1 LPLPSDEPSPPAAP
15 VTRGVGIL
23 AGVAAFAAV
32 GVADGAVALARL
44 PRGAMPGLV
53 RPLVVLHCIAILLTV
68 GFAWGILGEALLA
81 AGRQLALLRRFGGWV
96 VAGPRRWF
104 TPDPAAAHA
113 LLSAFIAV
121 ALVVGP
127 VFPVTLFAVT
137 HFHAHGLMALA
148 AMLSVVA
155 GLGLAAVVVT
165 LLAPLLARVFRAL
178 GRAASLGTVATVGLV
193 ALVVQAV
200 RFCRLNWSWMHALD
214 WGAGAIELALLVGN
228 LVAVAALSAWRV
240 RRGRALARR
249 WIGALAAVSLVCFA
263 LSAVTFGARQ
273 TVASAVFSR
282 TVVSRYLA
290 RGLQRVVD
298 LDRDGYSAVF
308 NGGDCNDRDARIHPG
323 AFDIPNNRIDEN
335 CSGQDARPRSED
347 GDGLLAEVP
356 EPYRSVRPSFVLLS
370 IDAMRP
376 DHMGAYGYRRATT
389 PELDRFAAD
398 AARFTHAYTASPR
411 SLRSFG
417 SIWTGR
423 YASQIA
429 WGSDHQYPALES
441 SNVTLAELLHEAGY
455 ATVMF
460 NNGNYFGR
468 TAGFFQGFDETH
480 ESPLTGYK
488 DDVWPE
494 VEAVTRWLGERG
506 TAPTPFFLWMHIMEP
521 HEPYRD
527 HTEPRDFGHA
537 PMDRYD
543 EEIARADQA
552 ARRVLDAIDLLQA
565 QRPDRPIVVIV
576 MGDHGEAFGEHGVF
590 HHSFDLHEEA
600 VRVPLLLRGAG
611 IAPGPRVALASLMD
625 LHPTLLNLAGLR
637 PAGPTPARSLVA
649 PLLDPRVPYVGGAWR
664 SHLYAEVTPDGVYPA
679 EQRALIAPPYKLL
692 WDVRNGTWEL
702 FDIARDPR
710 EVLNLF
716 DARTSVARRLRD
728 QLTGWVEG
736 SASNRSSNIIEAARL
751 HSPPRP
757 KYPTRVRFGDVFEL
771 LGYDMPDASVPVG
784 GTFHLTLYYRV
795 LQRTEQP
802 FSMDVTFTAEDG
814 QGVWP
819 TLRARHQPIQGR
831 YPTTQWV
838 PGEVLRDDVALVVER
853 EVRPARFRVRLH
865 ADSDEPGSRLTP
877 SRDGRPDKTLELG
890 ALEIVAPAL

>member
-1 LPLPSDEPSPPAAP
+1 MTPPDEPSPPAPP

-44 PRGAMPGLV
+44 PRGAMPNLV
-53 RPLVVLHCIAILLTV
+53 RPLVVLHCVAILLTV
-68 GFAWGILGEALLA
+68 GFAWGLLGEAILA
-81 AGRQLALLRRFGGWV
+81 AGRQLSLLRRFGAWV

-104 TPDPAAAHA
+104 APDPAAAHA
-113 LLSAFIAV
+113 LLSAFIAL

-137 HFHAHGLMALA
+137 SFHSHGLMALA

-165 LLAPLLARVFRAL
+165 LVAPLLALVLRKAGRV
-178 GRAASLGTVATVGLV
+178 ASLGTIASLGLV

-200 RFCRLNWSWMHALD
+200 RFCRLNWQWMHALD
-214 WGAGAIELALLVGN
+214 WGAAAVELALLAAN
-228 LVAVAALSAWRV
+228 LIAVAALSAWRV

-249 WIGALAAVSLVCFA
+249 WIAALAVVSCACFA
-263 LSAVTFGARQ
+263 LSAFTFGARQ
-273 TVASAVFSR
+273 TVASAVFTR

-290 RGLQRVVD
+290 RGLQRVAD

-323 AFDIPNNRIDEN
+323 AYDVPGNRVDEN
-335 CSGQDARPRSED
+335 CSGHDAVARSED

-356 EPYRSVRPSFVLLS
+356 EAYRSARPSFVLLS

-376 DHMGAYGYRRATT
+376 DHMGAYGYRRPTT
-389 PELDRFAAD
+389 PELDRFAAE

-417 SIWTGR
+417 AIWTGR
-423 YASQIA
+423 YASQIE
-429 WGSDHQYPALES
+429 WGSDHQYPALEPA
-441 SNVTLAELLHEAGY
+441 NVTLAETLREAGY
-455 ATVMF
+455 TTVMF

-468 TAGFFQGFDETH
+468 TAGFFQGFDENH

-506 TAPTPFFLWMHIMEP
+506 PAGPFFLWMHIMEP

-527 HTEPRDFGHA
+527 HAEPRDFGHA

-552 ARRVLDAIDLLQA
+552 ARRVLDAVDALQA
-565 QRPDRPIVVIV
+565 QQPERPVVVIV

-600 VRVPLLLRGAG
+600 IRVPLLIRAPGV
-611 IAPGPRVALASLMD
+611 APGPRAALTSLMD
-625 LHPTLLNLAGLR
+625 LNPTILNLAGLR

-649 PLLDPRVPYVGGAWR
+649 PLLDARVPYVGAPWR

-679 EQRALIAPPYKLL
+679 EQRSLVAPPYKLL
-692 WDVRNGTWEL
+692 WDVRHGTWEL
-702 FDIARDPR
+702 FDLARDPG

-716 DARTSVARRLRD
+716 DARPSVAHRLRA

-736 SASNRSSNIIEAARL
+736 TTASRSSSVIEAHRL
-751 HSPPRP
+751 REPPKP
-757 KYPTRVRFGDVFEL
+757 QHALRVRFGDVFEL
-771 LGYDMPDASVPVG
+771 LGYDLPDARVPIG
-784 GTFHLTLYYRV
+784 GSFHLSLYYRV
-795 LQRTEQP
+795 LQRTESP
-802 FSMDVTFTAEDG
+802 YAMDVSFAAEDG
-814 QGVWP
+814 QAIWP
-819 TLRARHQPIQGR
+819 AFRARHQPIQGR

-838 PGEVLRDDVALVVER
+838 PGEILRDDVALLVER
-853 EVRPARFRVRLH
+853 EMRPALLHVRFH
-865 ADSDEPGSRLTP
+865 SDTDEPGSRLTP
-877 SRDGRPDKTLELG
+877 SRDGRPDKSLELG
-890 ALEIVAPAL
+890 TVEIVPAGL